1 MRNGQ
6 KCGITRNGLLFLQNM
21 TAICQLHN
29 ANTHTHATLKHKK
42 SNFKMLPN
50 VFKSKPVNHSHVR
63 LYLYL
68 RICTVVYI
76 CIFCEINHNQLA
88 DVTFPDATTMCRK
101 LSTHWSSVG
110 QFSSVFHL
118 LVFNWSVVI
127 VLVLLIIIATV
138 IICLVIVT
146 IKAYIWHQ
154 MAPWTFVVATVA
166 IWRHMPSVAWRPT
179 LSSSFS
185 EARVTLF
192 VARV

>member
-21 TAICQLHN
+21 TAICQVHN
-29 ANTHTHATLKHKK
+29 AATHTCHAKTQKIKFQDATK
-42 SNFKMLPN
+42 CIVMYCIVISTRAMC
-50 VFKSKPVNHSHVR
+50 VC
-63 LYLYL
+63 
-68 RICTVVYI
+68 ICTVVCI

-110 QFSSVFHL
+110 QFSSVFHP

-127 VLVLLIIIATV
+127 VLVLLIVIATV